1 MKTPSFVRLP
11 IVCGLILLG
20 VAGCFRPVIP
30 FETQPRYPVAIF
42 YANQRPDRP
51 FEEIKRLEVHE
62 ETAVNPKTDF
72 KGGRMV
78 GRGNN
83 MEAKELLMARLTL
96 EAKRLGADA
105 LVNIKYSY
113 FTSIKTNGYAM
124 EGIAVRYRDEQVVK

>member
-1 MKTPSFVRLP
+1 MKTLLVVRISVVFWL
-11 IVCGLILLG
+11 VVGLT
-20 VAGCFRPVIP
+20 GCFRPVIP
-30 FETQPRYPVAIF
+30 FQTQPRYPVEIF
-42 YANQRPDRP
+42 YENQRPDRP
-51 FEEIKRLEVHE
+51 FEEIKLLEVHE
-62 ETAVNPKTDF
+62 ETALDQKTAN

-113 FTSIKTNGYAM
+113 FTSVNSNGYAM
-124 EGIAVRYRDEQVVK
+124 EGMAVRYREEQPVK